1 MISIAITG
9 GIGSGKSYISHI
21 LQDYGI
27 PIYNTDDEAKRLM
40 IEDAGIRHDL
50 VALLGEEVYVGGI
63 LNKSLLASYLF
74 ADAEHAVRIN
84 GIVHPRVK
92 MDFSRW
98 LEQHA
103 DEEIVGMECAILFE
117 AGFDDAVDAV
127 VMVYAPESLRIERAM
142 KRDNATE
149 AQIRARIAAQM
160 NDDEKCKRADY
171 IIYTDGSISL
181 DSQLSALIAQLKLE
195 NK

>member
-21 LQDYGI
+21 LQEYGI

-40 IEDAGIRHDL
+40 VSDEGIRRDL
-50 VALLGEEVYVGGI
+50 VALLGEEVYVQGT

-74 ADAEHAVRIN
+74 ADAENASRIN

-92 MDFSRW
+92 LDFCRW
-98 LEQHA
+98 LEQHT
-103 DEEIVGMECAILFE
+103 DKEIVGMECAILFE

-127 VMVYAPESLRIERAM
+127 VMVYAPETLRVERAM
-142 KRDNATE
+142 KRDHATE
-149 AQIRARIAAQM
+149 TQIRARIAAQL
-160 NDDEKCKRADY
+160 DDEEKCKRADY
-171 IIYTDGSISL
+171 VIYTDGSIPL
-181 DSQLSALIAQLKLE
+181 DSQLSTLIAQLKLE

>member
-9 GIGSGKSYISHI
+9 GIGSGKSYISNL
-21 LQDYGI
+21 LQEYDI

-40 IEDAGIRHDL
+40 LSDEGIRHDL
-50 VALLGEEVYVGGI
+50 VALLGEEVYVEGT

-74 ADAEHAVRIN
+74 ADAENAARIN

-98 LEQHA
+98 LERHS
-103 DEEIVGMECAILFE
+103 DKEIVGMECAILFE

-142 KRDNATE
+142 KRDHATE
-149 AQIRARIAAQM
+149 AQIKARMAAQM
-160 NDDEKCKRADY
+160 NDEEKCKRADY
-171 IIYTDGSISL
+171 IIYTDGSIPL
-181 DSQLSALIAQLKLE
+181 DSQLSTLITQLKLE

>member
-21 LQDYGI
+21 LQEYGI

-40 IEDAGIRHDL
+40 VSDEGIRRDL
-50 VALLGEEVYVGGI
+50 VALLGEEVYVEGT

-74 ADAEHAVRIN
+74 ADAENAARIN

-92 MDFSRW
+92 LDFCRW
-98 LEQHA
+98 LEQHT
-103 DEEIVGMECAILFE
+103 DKEIVGMECAILFE

-127 VMVYAPESLRIERAM
+127 VMVYAPETLRVERAM
-142 KRDNATE
+142 KRDHATE
-149 AQIRARIAAQM
+149 TQIRARIAAQL
-160 NDDEKCKRADY
+160 DDEEKRKRADY
-171 IIYTDGSISL
+171 VIYTDGSIPL
-181 DSQLSALIAQLKLE
+181 DSQLSTLIAQLKLE

>member
-9 GIGSGKSYISHI
+9 GIGSGKSYISNI
-21 LQDYGI
+21 LQEYGI

-40 IEDAGIRHDL
+40 VSDEGIRHDL
-50 VALLGEEVYVGGI
+50 VTLLGEEVYVGGT
-63 LNKSLLASYLF
+63 LNKALLASYLF
-74 ADAEHAVRIN
+74 ADAQNASRIN

-92 MDFSRW
+92 KDFCRW

-171 IIYTDGSISL
+171 VIYTDGSIPL
-181 DSQLSALIAQLKLE
+181 DSQLSTLIAQLKLE

>member
-9 GIGSGKSYISHI
+9 GIGSGKSYISNI
-21 LQDYGI
+21 LQEYGI

-40 IEDAGIRHDL
+40 VSDEGIRHDL
-50 VALLGEEVYVGGI
+50 VTLLGEEVYVGGT
-63 LNKSLLASYLF
+63 LNKALLASYLF
-74 ADAEHAVRIN
+74 ADAQNASRIN

-92 MDFSRW
+92 KDFCRW
-98 LEQHA
+98 LEQHM
-103 DEEIVGMECAILFE
+103 DKEIVGMECAILFE

>member
-1 MISIAITG
+1 
-9 GIGSGKSYISHI
+9 
-21 LQDYGI
+21 
-27 PIYNTDDEAKRLM
+27 
-40 IEDAGIRHDL
+40 
-50 VALLGEEVYVGGI
+50 
-63 LNKSLLASYLF
+63 
-74 ADAEHAVRIN
+74 
-84 GIVHPRVK
+84 
-92 MDFSRW
+92 

-103 DEEIVGMECAILFE
+103 NEEIVGMECAILFE

>member
-9 GIGSGKSYISHI
+9 GIGSGKSYISNI
-21 LQDYGI
+21 LQEYGI

-40 IEDAGIRHDL
+40 VSDEGIRRDL
-50 VALLGEEVYVGGI
+50 VALLGEDVYVEGT

-74 ADAEHAVRIN
+74 ADAENAARIN

-92 MDFSRW
+92 MDFCRW

-103 DEEIVGMECAILFE
+103 DQEIVGMECAILFE
-117 AGFDDAVDAV
+117 AGFDDAVDSV
-127 VMVYAPESLRIERAM
+127 VMVYAPEDLRVERAM
-142 KRDNATE
+142 KRDHATE
-149 AQIRARIAAQM
+149 AQIRARIAAQL
-160 NDDEKCKRADY
+160 DDEEKRKRADY
-171 IIYTDGSISL
+171 VIYTDGSIPL
-181 DSQLSALIAQLKLE
+181 DSQLSTLIAQLKLE

>member
-9 GIGSGKSYISHI
+9 GIGSGKSFISQI
-21 LQDYGI
+21 LQGYGI

-40 IEDAGIRHDL
+40 VSDEGIRHDL
-50 VALLGEEVYVGGI
+50 VALLGEEVYVEGT

-74 ADAEHAVRIN
+74 ADAENAARIN

-92 MDFSRW
+92 TDFCRW
-98 LEQHA
+98 LEQYT
-103 DEEIVGMECAILFE
+103 DKEIVGMECAILFE

-127 VMVYAPESLRIERAM
+127 VMVYAPEALRVERAM
-142 KRDNATE
+142 KRDHATE
-149 AQIRARIAAQM
+149 SQIRARMEAQM
-160 NDDEKCKRADY
+160 NDEEKRKRADY
-171 IIYTDGSISL
+171 VIYTDGSIPL
-181 DSQLSALIAQLKLE
+181 DFQLSTLITQLKLE

>member
-9 GIGSGKSYISHI
+9 GIGSGKSYISNI
-21 LQDYGI
+21 LQEYGI

-40 IEDAGIRHDL
+40 VSDEGIRRDL
-50 VALLGEEVYVGGI
+50 IALLGEEVYVEGT

-74 ADAEHAVRIN
+74 ADAENAARIN

-92 MDFSRW
+92 LDFCRW
-98 LEQHA
+98 LEQHT
-103 DEEIVGMECAILFE
+103 DKEIVGMECAILFE

-127 VMVYAPESLRIERAM
+127 VMVYAPEALRVERAM
-142 KRDNATE
+142 KRDHATE
-149 AQIRARIAAQM
+149 AQIRSRIAAQL
-160 NDDEKCKRADY
+160 DDEEKRKRADY
-171 IIYTDGSISL
+171 VIYTDGSIPL
-181 DSQLSALIAQLKLE
+181 DSQLSTLIAQLKLE

>member
-9 GIGSGKSYISHI
+9 GIGSGKSYISNI
-21 LQDYGI
+21 LQEYGI

-40 IEDAGIRHDL
+40 VSDEGIRRDL
-50 VALLGEEVYVGGI
+50 IALLGEEVYVEGT

-74 ADAEHAVRIN
+74 ADAENASRIN

-92 MDFSRW
+92 LDFCRW
-98 LEQHA
+98 LEQHT
-103 DEEIVGMECAILFE
+103 DKEIVGMECAILFE

-127 VMVYAPESLRIERAM
+127 VMVYAPETLRVERAM
-142 KRDNATE
+142 KRDHATE
-149 AQIRARIAAQM
+149 TQIRARIAAQL
-160 NDDEKCKRADY
+160 DDEEKRKRADY
-171 IIYTDGSISL
+171 VIYTDGSIPL
-181 DSQLSALIAQLKLE
+181 DSQLSTLIAQLKLE

>member
-9 GIGSGKSYISHI
+9 GIGSGKSYISNI
-21 LQDYGI
+21 LQEYGI

-40 IEDAGIRHDL
+40 VSDEGIRHDL
-50 VALLGEEVYVGGI
+50 VTLLGEEVYVGGT
-63 LNKSLLASYLF
+63 LNKALLASYLF
-74 ADAEHAVRIN
+74 ADAQNASRIN

-92 MDFSRW
+92 VDFCRW
-98 LEQHA
+98 LEQHT

-181 DSQLSALIAQLKLE
+181 DSQLSALITQLKLE

>member
-9 GIGSGKSYISHI
+9 GIGSGKSYISNI
-21 LQDYGI
+21 LQEYGI

-40 IEDAGIRHDL
+40 VSDEGIRHDL
-50 VALLGEEVYVGGI
+50 VTLLGEEVYVGGT
-63 LNKSLLASYLF
+63 LNKALLASYLF

-181 DSQLSALIAQLKLE
+181 DSQLSTLIAQLKLE

>member
-9 GIGSGKSYISHI
+9 GIGSGKSYISNI
-21 LQDYGI
+21 LQEYGI

-40 IEDAGIRHDL
+40 VSDEGIRHDL
-50 VALLGEEVYVGGI
+50 VTLLGEEVYVGGT
-63 LNKSLLASYLF
+63 LNKALLASYLF
-74 ADAEHAVRIN
+74 ADAQNASRIN

-92 MDFSRW
+92 KDFCRW
-98 LEQHA
+98 LERHA
-103 DEEIVGMECAILFE
+103 NEEIVGMECAILFE